1 MESLDKVEDA
11 MTFYLKAKDVLE
23 NSQEYKLLGLMS
35 EGLGNLNRKQKLFD
49 AALINFRTSLQFYS
63 KMPDSL
69 GISFAYRNIGRVFL
83 YKEQLDSAY
92 YYLIRLYILQILR
105 NTLLYLQC
113 YWKLE

>member
-83 YKEQLDSAY
+83 YNEQLDSAY
-92 YYLIRLYILQILR
+92 YYFDKALHI
-105 NTLLYLQC
+105 
-113 YWKLE
+113 